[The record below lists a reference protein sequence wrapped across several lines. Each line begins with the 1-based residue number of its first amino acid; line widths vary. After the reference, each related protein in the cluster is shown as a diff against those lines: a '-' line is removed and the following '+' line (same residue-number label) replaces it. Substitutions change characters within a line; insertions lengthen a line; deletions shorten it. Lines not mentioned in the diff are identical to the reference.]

1 MNPEPRPPALLITLL
16 TGKKDDLEMVRR
28 RVGHRRL
35 VLLPH
40 PGTESLAH
48 EVQNQEEDGAV
59 AVEPLSPADV
69 TTHLT
74 RLRKV
79 THREANRDPGT
90 KRIVL
95 QAAGGDPGLVMAMIL
110 FAYEQGH
117 ETWFTQEGH
126 HVKLPVLSGLQMQ
139 NRLEQ
144 QEEEVLKALPSQG
157 ITSSEL
163 AQRIIRPRKRV
174 ENAYRN
180 LEKKDLVT
188 LYPEAGRLA
197 AQPTATGRYLQQ
209 HLETEDSAGA
219 SQP

>member
-1 MNPEPRPPALLITLL
+1 
-16 TGKKDDLEMVRR
+16 MVRR

-40 PGTESLAH
+40 PGTETLAQQ
-48 EVQNQEEDGAV
+48 VQKQEGDDAV
-59 AVEPLSPADV
+59 AVEPLPPADV
-69 TTHLT
+69 TTQLT

-79 THREANRDPGT
+79 THREAKRDPST

-126 HVKLPVLSGLQMQ
+126 HVKLPVLSGIQMQ

-144 QEEEVLKALPSQG
+144 QEEEVLKALPPKG

-174 ENAYRN
+174 EHAYRS
-180 LEKKDLVT
+180 LEKKDLVA
-188 LYPEAGRLA
+188 LYPEGGRLA
-197 AQPTATGRYLQQ
+197 AQPTATGRYLQH
-209 HLETEDSAGA
+209 HLENGDAASR